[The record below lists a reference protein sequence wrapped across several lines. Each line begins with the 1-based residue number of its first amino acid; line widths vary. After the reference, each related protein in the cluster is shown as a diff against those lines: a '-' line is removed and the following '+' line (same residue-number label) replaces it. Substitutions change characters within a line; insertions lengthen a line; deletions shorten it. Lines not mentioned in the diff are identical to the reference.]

1 VNKVATIKE
10 SDNKKNAVSN
20 YILYII
26 FFIIIFISDD
36 TFNFGTNENVTYL
49 IVKYIIYFFL
59 TIYLVTNSNLRFLT
73 VLTKSSLIFYSIII
87 SVLITSFFNF
97 NISGGYVYQIW
108 LFLLGIL
115 IVNFFTQKQFVD
127 IYLRYI
133 YVLSV
138 ISLIV
143 FSLASISLSIF
154 ELFPVQSNSAG
165 ATMYNLGACI
175 VFADGVYIR
184 NTSIFR
190 EPGVFMIYLNIG
202 IMFELF
208 FKSEI
213 NKRNLFVFILTI
225 FSTLSTAA
233 FIALGTI
240 FIAYLFTKSTTK
252 SSVKTKRFVIMMI
265 IVAMAA
271 IILSGE
277 LYSMVFDKMGKDNI
291 ADGSSLARGVSV
303 LANLNIFLDN
313 MIFGVGISDYPASFG
328 KYTLDLVGISMDVGN
343 NTNTITTILAVYGVL
358 FGCVFIYMMISFAK
372 KTSKSIIVR
381 SFIFLV
387 LIMLYSNE
395 ELRYSLMSAT
405 FLMWGVVSRKKEEV
419 I

>member
-1 VNKVATIKE
+1 MNKVTTLNQN
-10 SDNKKNAVSN
+10 DNKKRMESN
-20 YILYII
+20 WILY
-26 FFIIIFISDD
+26 FVLFIVIFISDD
-36 TFNFGTNENVTYL
+36 TFNFGTNENVAYL
-49 IVKYIIYFFL
+49 IAKYIVYFFL
-59 TIYLVTNSNLRFLT
+59 TIYLLTNSNLKFLT

-87 SVLITSFFNF
+87 SVLITSFLNF

-115 IVNFFTQKQFVD
+115 IVNFFAQKQFVD
-127 IYLRYI
+127 IYIRYVYI
-133 YVLSV
+133 LSV
-138 ISLIV
+138 ISLVV
-143 FSLASISLSIF
+143 FLLASISLSIF
-154 ELFPVQSNSAG
+154 EMFPVQNNSAG

-175 VFADGVYIR
+175 VFADGAYVR

-213 NKRNLFVFILTI
+213 NKRNLLVFILAI

-233 FIALGTI
+233 FIVLGTI
-240 FIAYLFTKSTTK
+240 LIAYLFTKTTTK
-252 SSVKTKRFVIMMI
+252 SSFKTKGFVILMMLMAMVA
-265 IVAMAA
+265 IVT
-271 IILSGE
+271 SGE

-303 LANLNIFLDN
+303 LANFNIFLDN
-313 MIFGVGISDYPASFG
+313 FIFGVGIRDYPASFE

-343 NTNTITTILAVYGVL
+343 NTNTITTILAVYGIL
-358 FGCVFIYMMISFAK
+358 FGLIFIYMMISFAK
-372 KTSKSIIVR
+372 KSSNSIMVR
-381 SFIFLV
+381 TFIFVV

-395 ELRYSLMSAT
+395 ELRYSLMSAS
-405 FLMWGVVSRKKEEV
+405 FLMWGLTSRKDEE